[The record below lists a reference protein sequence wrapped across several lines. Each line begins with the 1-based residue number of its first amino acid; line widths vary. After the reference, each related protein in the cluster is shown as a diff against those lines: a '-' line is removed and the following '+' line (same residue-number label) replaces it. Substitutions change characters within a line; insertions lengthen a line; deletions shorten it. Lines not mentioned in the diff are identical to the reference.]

1 MDIQFNFFLMEKV
14 VKPWQRLPSAVVGGV
29 TFPGRVKKAVLM
41 WHLGTWIGGGLA
53 VLWQR
58 LNSVILEV
66 FSTLNDSMT
75 R

>member
-1 MDIQFNFFLMEKV
+1 MDIKFNFFLMEKV
-14 VKPWQRLPSAVVGGV
+14 VKPWQRLPRAVVGGV

-58 LNSVILEV
+58 LKLCD
-66 FSTLNDSMT
+66 FGGLFHPK
-75 R
+75 